1 MGWTGSVE
9 FDSALD
15 GIFQIAL
22 QSTHLGTGI
31 TMIYIPQ
38 SLQGTNQEYGE
49 NYMPSTGNW
58 EMIVLTQRPME
69 MNTQAN

>member
-1 MGWTGSVE
+1 MT
-9 FDSALD
+9 
-15 GIFQIAL
+15 
-22 QSTHLGTGI
+22 
-31 TMIYIPQ
+31 YIPH

-69 MNTQAN
+69 MSTQAN